1 MGEFTMGTRIDSLL
15 YSLVSEPSSEPLS
28 PSKEY
33 RRFTITVPAPPLK
46 LDIKG
51 EDRKCVVPVCRNSR
65 KNCKLQ
71 FFTIPRTN
79 PELREKWEEVIC
91 VPGKLNFLPK
101 RALICEIHFAAN
113 QISSSGGRKK
123 TRSLVRKA
131 IPSLF
136 LPSKE
141 MQMNASLGCQEEKS
155 TDKDSS

>member
-1 MGEFTMGTRIDSLL
+1 MGTRIDSLL
-15 YSLVSEPSSEPLS
+15 YSLVSEPSTEPLS

-79 PELREKWEEVIC
+79 PELREKWKEVIC
-91 VPGKLNFLPK
+91 VSGKLNFLPK

-136 LPSKE
+136 LPFKE
-141 MQMNASLGCQEEKS
+141 MQMNASLGCQEDKS

>member
-1 MGEFTMGTRIDSLL
+1 MKTENVWFQCAGIAGKIASFSF
-15 YSLVSEPSSEPLS
+15 S
-28 PSKEY
+28 PFRELIQSYE
-33 RRFTITVPAPPLK
+33 
-46 LDIKG
+46 
-51 EDRKCVVPVCRNSR
+51 
-65 KNCKLQ
+65 KNGKW
-71 FFTIPRTN
+71 
-79 PELREKWEEVIC
+79 EEKWEVIC

-101 RALICEIHFAAN
+101 QALICEIHFAAN

-141 MQMNASLGCQEEKS
+141 MQMNASLGCKEEKS